1 MVVAEAGEFGGGAPS
16 LDAAL
21 LKRLEVLSKDN
32 DASPCRVEPR
42 ASASWVDKSLKK
54 CALSKTRYASIAVVG
69 KLPQPPVH
77 VAGAP
82 VLIAWIRDPAD
93 AAKKDGCAAFLAGC
107 ASRDAAPGACAE
119 CADRLVKWFCA
130 ADEATCAK
138 LGRPAGALENA
149 DAFFQVVVAETR
161 VRESFRT
168 LETVLPSHFLR
179 LAEGVPDDEPG
190 AVEARRE
197 AAVAALAGDL
207 FRFRAR
213 PDAVAVTIR
222 YAHV

>member
-1 MVVAEAGEFGGGAPS
+1 
-16 LDAAL
+16 LN
-21 LKRLEVLSKDN
+21 LSF
-32 DASPCRVEPR
+32 
-42 ASASWVDKSLKK
+42 
-54 CALSKTRYASIAVVG
+54 
-69 KLPQPPVH
+69 
-77 VAGAP
+77 
-82 VLIAWIRDPAD
+82 PAQ
-93 AAKKDGCAAFLAGC
+93 AKKDGCAAFLAGC

-213 PDAVAVTIR
+213 PDAAAARAYVLGALGDDLALYDALAAKLDGDIAACDAR
-222 YAHV
+222 AG